1 MNGASNSEVEPVDH
15 VGLVFRALGFGAAL
29 GVAFQ
34 ALVTGT
40 VRTLQG
46 PTPPEAPSLSSGP
59 ALVLLFGTL
68 AGIVVAGAATG
79 KVLGPLRNP
88 WRQAMFGMI
97 AGLGSFVLSLVTIP
111 IDRALGR
118 SGLLGLAF
126 VSGVVCVS
134 IGRRFAERQ
143 RRPTP
148 E

>member
-1 MNGASNSEVEPVDH
+1 M
-15 VGLVFRALGFGAAL
+15 
-29 GVAFQ
+29 GVALQ

-46 PTPPEAPSLSSGP
+46 PIGPKAPSLSSGP

-79 KVLGPLRNP
+79 KMLGPIRNP

-111 IDRALGR
+111 IDRTLGR
-118 SGLLGLAF
+118 SGLLGLAL
-126 VSGVVCVS
+126 VSGFVCLS
-134 IGRRFAERQ
+134 IGRRVADRQ
-143 RRPTP
+143 PRATT